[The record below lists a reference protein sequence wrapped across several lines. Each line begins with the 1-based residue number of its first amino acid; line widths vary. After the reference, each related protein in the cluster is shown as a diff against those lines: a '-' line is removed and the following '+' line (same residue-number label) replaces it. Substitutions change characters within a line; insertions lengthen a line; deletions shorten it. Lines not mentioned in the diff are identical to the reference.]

1 MEINFKRI
9 LILIMAVA
17 LLVMLPINSKIVYA
31 SEGGNGEGLNG
42 GGSTQYIVN
51 GPSANK
57 QFWLVYITDENGS
70 VKSPVVLIQ
79 NNNINYKS

>member
-17 LLVMLPINSKIVYA
+17 LLVMLPVNSKIVYA

-57 QFWLVYITDENGS
+57 QFWLVYITDETDRSN
-70 VKSPVVLIQ
+70 PQ
-79 NNNINYKS
+79 